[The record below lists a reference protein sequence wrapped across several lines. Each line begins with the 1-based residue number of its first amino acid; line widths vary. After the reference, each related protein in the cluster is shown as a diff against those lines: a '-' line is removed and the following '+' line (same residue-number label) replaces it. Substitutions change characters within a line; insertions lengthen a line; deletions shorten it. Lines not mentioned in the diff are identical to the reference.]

1 MERIINNPGFQH
13 LAENVFLNLNYED
26 LKKCRMIN
34 QSVIQII
41 GNLFK
46 NMENIIN
53 NPGLQHLAEKI
64 FLNLNYEDLQECQLI
79 NQSTSHILNNPMFW
93 ITKLIHSGLSKKYQ
107 KDWIDA
113 IQSEMNSKKKKHIS
127 AYLKWHLKNQ
137 NFNFPCYRK
146 FKAKIL
152 ENII

>member
-1 MERIINNPGFQH
+1 MERIINNAGFQH
-13 LAENVFLNLNYED
+13 LAENVFLNLTYED

-64 FLNLNYEDLQECQLI
+64 FLNQ
-79 NQSTSHILNNPMFW
+79 M
-93 ITKLIHSGLSKKYQ
+93 
-107 KDWIDA
+107 
-113 IQSEMNSKKKKHIS
+113 
-127 AYLKWHLKNQ
+127 LK
-137 NFNFPCYRK
+137 
-146 FKAKIL
+146 
-152 ENII
+152 